1 MHENQSL
8 RQNNF
13 FVKIRYFTVVVL
25 HQCRSVLS
33 NTALF
38 CLGWNMKF
46 STINLYPIVKGI
58 QEP

>member
-25 HQCRSVLS
+25 HHSVTRLS
-33 NTALF
+33 SA
-38 CLGWNMKF
+38 
-46 STINLYPIVKGI
+46 
-58 QEP
+58 

>member
-25 HQCRSVLS
+25 YQCRSVLS

-38 CLGWNMKF
+38 CLG
-46 STINLYPIVKGI
+46 
-58 QEP
+58 